1 MGPVPN
7 REGRREYDV
16 IVMLVLLLSLA
27 VTGRVDGEIPTAGDV
42 AACNQLAPHV
52 VKTGGVSPIVGDHP
66 GRARA
71 RSTGRD
77 PDSAGSA
84 PRPLPG
90 RPPGSEPRWG
100 LYRA

>member
-1 MGPVPN
+1 M
-7 REGRREYDV
+7 

-66 GRARA
+66 GPRARA
-71 RSTGRD
+71 ID
-77 PDSAGSA
+77 W
-84 PRPLPG
+84 PRPRLG
-90 RPPGSEPRWG
+90 RVSATAVAWKAAG
-100 LYRA
+100 